1 MIYEKSSINK
11 ELFCAIGEHSVDA
24 YFIYKIKDH
33 KFTYLNQAF
42 EQIWEL
48 SLAEVWQSPEL
59 LIAQVHIED
68 KEHVKDCYEECLEEF
83 KPKKYEFRICVADGT
98 EKHIRISIY
107 PLKWEDEII
116 IAGIAEDNTAIKHNK
131 IHIEQ
136 INARKN
142 TTLEILSHDLK
153 EPLGMMKMAASAI
166 ENEVKETGS
175 DYMLKLLRFIQ
186 DMCERN
192 ILFIRSLI
200 NYEFLKSAE
209 IEIKKERAELV
220 SEIRDVLQ
228 FYKRSR
234 LSDVKNFEFSS
245 SVDKL
250 YLNIDS
256 MKFLQ
261 VINNLI
267 SNSIKFTAD
276 GGYIKIHIEDHHTK
290 VLVTVSDN
298 GIGIPD
304 HLKPHLFDK
313 LHQALRP
320 GLKGEESGGLGMG
333 IIKAIVELH
342 RGKIWFES
350 EENAGTKFFIELPK

>member
-1 MIYEKSSINK
+1 MIYEKPSINK
-11 ELFCAIGEHSVDA
+11 ELFCAMGEHSIDA
-24 YFIYKIKDH
+24 YFIYEVKNN
-33 KFTYLNQAF
+33 KFIYLNQAF

-48 SLAEVWQSPEL
+48 SLNDVVQSPAL
-59 LIAQVHIED
+59 LINSVYSED
-68 KEHVKDCYEECLEEF
+68 RQHVEDCYEECLEEF
-83 KPKKYEFRICVADGT
+83 SPKKYEFRICVANGT
-98 EKHIRISIY
+98 EKYIRISIY
-107 PLKWEDEII
+107 PLEWEGEII
-116 IAGIAEDNTAIKHNK
+116 VAGIAEDHTAVKHNK

-153 EPLGMMKMAASAI
+153 EPLGMMKMAASSIESEVRAI
-166 ENEVKETGS
+166 GS
-175 DYMLKLLRFIQ
+175 DYMLKSLNFIQ

-228 FYKRSR
+228 FYRRSR
-234 LSDVKNFEFSS
+234 LSDVKSFEFSS

-276 GGYIKIHIEDHHTK
+276 HGEIKIHIEDHHTT
-290 VLVTVSDN
+290 VLITVSDN

-304 HLKPHLFDK
+304 HLKPHLFDR
-313 LHQALRP
+313 LHEALRP

-350 EENAGTKFFIELPK
+350 KENVGTKFFIELPK